1 VNRLRILAFATK
13 LCEKKGYDAEIFCGI
28 KERSFKGFE
37 SNNSLKIWDGT
48 YQNSLENSSALVKT
62 LMIELTLL
70 TLLNYVGDNFCEYRN
85 LGHDNY
91 KSLLLSY
98 SDASNKFG
106 PLEVKKIIEKS
117 ENFKVTAVAIAAI
130 KCPQHIVK

>member
-1 VNRLRILAFATK
+1 MCCWKAYL
-13 LCEKKGYDAEIFCGI
+13 
-28 KERSFKGFE
+28 
-37 SNNSLKIWDGT
+37 LKM
-48 YQNSLENSSALVKT
+48 SSIVLIISTLLVKNT

-70 TLLNYVGDNFCEYRN
+70 TLLNYVGDNFCEYRT

-106 PLEVKKIIEKS
+106 PLEVKKVIEKS
-117 ENFKVTAVAIAAI
+117 ENFKVAAVAIAAI

>member
-1 VNRLRILAFATK
+1 MQCIIRKNFTS
-13 LCEKKGYDAEIFCGI
+13 
-28 KERSFKGFE
+28 KEP
-37 SNNSLKIWDGT
+37 
-48 YQNSLENSSALVKT
+48 

-70 TLLNYVGDNFCEYRN
+70 TLLNYVGNNFCEYRN

-106 PLEVKKIIEKS
+106 ALEVKKVIEKS
-117 ENFKVTAVAIAAI
+117 ENFKVAAVAIAAI

>member
-1 VNRLRILAFATK
+1 MILNVFRQFY
-13 LCEKKGYDAEIFCGI
+13 L
-28 KERSFKGFE
+28 
-37 SNNSLKIWDGT
+37 LKISCT
-48 YQNSLENSSALVKT
+48 VSFVRTLLVKS

-106 PLEVKKIIEKS
+106 PLEVKKVIEKS

>member
-1 VNRLRILAFATK
+1 MHCIIR
-13 LCEKKGYDAEIFCGI
+13 KKYDAQ
-28 KERSFKGFE
+28 K
-37 SNNSLKIWDGT
+37 
-48 YQNSLENSSALVKT
+48 A
-62 LMIELTLL
+62 LMIELTLM

-106 PLEVKKIIEKS
+106 TLEVKKIIENS
-117 ENFKVTAVAIAAI
+117 DNFKVPAVAIAAI

>member
-1 VNRLRILAFATK
+1 MMHCIIR
-13 LCEKKGYDAEIFCGI
+13 KKSVTQKA
-28 KERSFKGFE
+28 
-37 SNNSLKIWDGT
+37 
-48 YQNSLENSSALVKT
+48 

-70 TLLNYVGDNFCEYRN
+70 ALLNYVGDNFCEYRN

-106 PLEVKKIIEKS
+106 SLEVKKVIENS
-117 ENFKVTAVAIAAI
+117 DNFKVTAVAIAAI

>member
-1 VNRLRILAFATK
+1 MIL
-13 LCEKKGYDAEIFCGI
+13 
-28 KERSFKGFE
+28 
-37 SNNSLKIWDGT
+37 
-48 YQNSLENSSALVKT
+48 LVKNVLHSIIRNNFASKKA

-85 LGHDNY
+85 IGHDNY

-106 PLEVKKIIEKS
+106 PLEVKKVIEKS

-130 KCPQHIVK
+130 KCPQHIVN

>member
-1 VNRLRILAFATK
+1 MSCTVLFVRT
-13 LCEKKGYDAEIFCGI
+13 
-28 KERSFKGFE
+28 S
-37 SNNSLKIWDGT
+37 
-48 YQNSLENSSALVKT
+48 LVKSF

-106 PLEVKKIIEKS
+106 PLEVKKVIEKS
-117 ENFKVTAVAIAAI
+117 DNFKVTAVAIGGF
-130 KCPQHIVK
+130 KCTQHIVN

>member
-1 VNRLRILAFATK
+1 MLIL
-13 LCEKKGYDAEIFCGI
+13 
-28 KERSFKGFE
+28 
-37 SNNSLKIWDGT
+37 
-48 YQNSLENSSALVKT
+48 LVKNVLHSIIRKKFARNKN

-106 PLEVKKIIEKS
+106 PLEVKKVIEKS

>member
-1 VNRLRILAFATK
+1 MFLSIL
-13 LCEKKGYDAEIFCGI
+13 
-28 KERSFKGFE
+28 
-37 SNNSLKIWDGT
+37 
-48 YQNSLENSSALVKT
+48 LVKNVLHSIIRMNFARKIT

-106 PLEVKKIIEKS
+106 PLEVKKVIETS